1 LLTASFRNG
10 RMTLFFNSR
19 LEAKMLKEFR
29 EFVMRGNV
37 LDLAIAVIIGG
48 AFGKIVTSF
57 VNDVIMP
64 PIGLLLGGVD
74 FTNLFIALDGNLYES
89 LDAAKAAGA
98 ATINYGV
105 FLNTV
110 IDFII
115 VAFVIF
121 LIIKSANKMKKPAPA
136 AEPTSKDCPYC
147 FSTIPIKATRCP
159 NCTSQL

>member
-1 LLTASFRNG
+1 
-10 RMTLFFNSR
+10 
-19 LEAKMLKEFR
+19 MLKEFR

-89 LDAAKAAGA
+89 LDVAKAQAQ
-98 ATINYGV
+98 
-105 FLNTV
+105 LQ
-110 IDFII
+110 
-115 VAFVIF
+115 
-121 LIIKSANKMKKPAPA
+121 
-136 AEPTSKDCPYC
+136 
-147 FSTIPIKATRCP
+147 STMVYSST
-159 NCTSQL
+159 Q

>member
-1 LLTASFRNG
+1 
-10 RMTLFFNSR
+10 MI
-19 LEAKMLKEFR
+19 KEFR

-98 ATINYGV
+98 ATINYGL

-136 AEPTSKDCPYC
+136 EEPTTKECPHC
-147 FSTIPIKATRCP
+147 ISTISIKAKRCP